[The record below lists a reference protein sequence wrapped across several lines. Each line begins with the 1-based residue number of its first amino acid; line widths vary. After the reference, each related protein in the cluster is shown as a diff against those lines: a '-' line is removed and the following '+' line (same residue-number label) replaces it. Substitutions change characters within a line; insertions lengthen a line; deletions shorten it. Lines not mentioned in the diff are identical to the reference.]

1 MLSGLNHLTLAVSQL
16 APSVAFYQQ
25 LLGMT
30 LHARWDSGA
39 YLSCGDLWLCLSLDP
54 QRRVTPPEESD
65 YTHYAFSISEADFA
79 SFAARLEAAG
89 VAIWKLNRSEGAS
102 HYFLDPDG
110 HKLELHVAVSPSVW
124 PPAANSRIRGWCFLM
139 SDRGLLC
146 IVIDLIIS

>member
-54 QRRVTPPEESD
+54 QRRITPPEESD

-79 SFAARLEAAG
+79 SFAARLEVAG
-89 VAIWKLNRSEGAS
+89 VAVWKLNRSEGAS
-102 HYFLDPDG
+102 HYSSIPMATSWSCTS
-110 HKLELHVAVSPSVW
+110 AVSPSGW
-124 PPAANSRIRGWCFLM
+124 PPAVSSRIREWCFLT
-139 SDRGLLC
+139 SEADLRTRGNP
-146 IVIDLIIS
+146 

>member
-79 SFAARLEAAG
+79 S
-89 VAIWKLNRSEGAS
+89 WSCTS
-102 HYFLDPDG
+102 
-110 HKLELHVAVSPSVW
+110 AVSPSVW
-124 PPAANSRIRGWCFLM
+124 PPAANSRIRGWCFL
-139 SDRGLLC
+139 
-146 IVIDLIIS
+146 ISEAASQTLDHP

>member
-1 MLSGLNHLTLAVSQL
+1 MLSGLNHLTTAVSQL

-102 HYFLDPDG
+102 HYFLDPDTISWSCTS
-110 HKLELHVAVSPSVW
+110 AVSPSVW
-124 PPAANSRIRGWCFLM
+124 PPAANSRIRGWCF
-139 SDRGLLC
+139 C
-146 IVIDLIIS
+146 

>member
-102 HYFLDPDG
+102 HYFLIPMAISWSCTS
-110 HKLELHVAVSPSVW
+110 AVSPSVW
-124 PPAANSRIRGWCFLM
+124 PPAANSRIRGWCFL
-139 SDRGLLC
+139 
-146 IVIDLIIS
+146 ISEAASQTLDHP

>member
-54 QRRVTPPEESD
+54 QRRVISPEESD
-65 YTHYAFSISEADFA
+65 YTHYAFSIAEEDFA
-79 SFAARLEAAG
+79 LFAGRLNAAG
-89 VAIWKLNRSEGAS
+89 VPVWKTNKSEGAS
-102 HYFLDPDG
+102 HY
-110 HKLELHVAVSPSVW
+110 
-124 PPAANSRIRGWCFLM
+124 
-139 SDRGLLC
+139 
-146 IVIDLIIS
+146 